1 MVCEPDHSPKTRPIH
16 ARAFTQAR
24 ELQELLMDAANSEE
38 ITPAALAQVAR
49 AWSELEERKRVL
61 KMKPAP
67 KPIDVSVVKPKRQR
81 TSPVVMVDPATPGS
95 QPPV

>member
-1 MVCEPDHSPKTRPIH
+1 MVCEAANSPKTRPIH

-24 ELQELLMDAANSEE
+24 ELQELLMIAANDSE

-67 KPIDVSVVKPKRQR
+67 KPIDVSQKQRKPRSRAVAVVDVVPEPQGPPK
-81 TSPVVMVDPATPGS
+81 V
-95 QPPV
+95 